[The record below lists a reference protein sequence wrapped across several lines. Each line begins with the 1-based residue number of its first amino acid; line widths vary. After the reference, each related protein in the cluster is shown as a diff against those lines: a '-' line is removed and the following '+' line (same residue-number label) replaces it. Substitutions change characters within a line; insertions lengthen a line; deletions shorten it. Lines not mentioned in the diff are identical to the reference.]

1 MGYRSTLGGQ
11 ALRAPER
18 PPYGRW
24 RRTLPLLITVLQ
36 LWVRWRILR
45 LRRCIFGAAN
55 LEGATRAFHQSAA
68 EAIVRL
74 AVKQQGLIIKACQFL
89 GSRAD
94 ILMEEY
100 VRTLSLLHDS
110 VPPRPWAEMR
120 RIIETELGST
130 VEELYASFDPQPI
143 AAASL
148 AQVYRARLADGTDVA
163 VKVQYPGIE
172 RVIEWDLEA
181 IRWLANVWA
190 KIETVFDLRPVAEE
204 MSRNAPEE
212 VDFIHE
218 GRAAEELRE
227 RLGERTDV
235 VIPRI
240 NWERSARRVL
250 TMDYLDGLRITD
262 LEALRAAGVDPP
274 EAADILIDLYNT
286 MILRHGMFHADPHPG
301 NLLVLPSDGDHP
313 LRIGLIDFGLTKRL
327 TDEFREMV
335 IVLTTAIIAQRPG
348 EITEAMEDM
357 GFRARIRDEETYAAV
372 GQAFLG
378 DVLRSGKAYIDQ
390 QLFAEVNIRLG
401 RILRANPLVEVPPDV
416 ILIARVMGLLSG
428 ISRSL
433 ESNADLLASIEAYLQ
448 PPALATSPPV
458 SASATPGVRASATDT

>member
-1 MGYRSTLGGQ
+1 MGYRATTDDQ
-11 ALRAPER
+11 ALRAPSR
-18 PPYGRW
+18 PPYGRI
-24 RRTLPLLITVLQ
+24 RRSLPMVATVVS
-36 LWVRWRILR
+36 LWLRWRILR
-45 LRRCIFGAAN
+45 LRRRLFGVEAMRD
-55 LEGATRAFHQSAA
+55 ATHRFHQAAA
-68 EAIVRL
+68 ETIVRR
-74 AVKQQGLIIKACQFL
+74 AVKQQGLIIKTCQFL

-100 VRTLSLLHDS
+100 VRTLSLLHDA
-110 VPPRPWAEMR
+110 VPPRPWPEMR
-120 RIIETELGST
+120 RVIEGELGAPI
-130 VEELYASFDPQPI
+130 ERLYASFDPEPV

-172 RVIEWDLEA
+172 RVVEWDLDV

-190 KIETVFDLRPVAEE
+190 RIETVFDLRPVAEE

-218 GRAAEELRE
+218 GRASEELRAL
-227 RLGERTDV
+227 LGNRTDV
-235 VIPRI
+235 AIPRI
-240 NWERSARRVL
+240 YWDRSARRVL
-250 TMDYLDGLRITD
+250 TMDYFDGIRITD
-262 LEALRAAGVDPP
+262 LEALRAAGVDPAQ
-274 EAADILIDLYNT
+274 AADTLVDLYNT

-301 NLLVLPSDGDHP
+301 NLLVLPPDGEHP
-313 LRIGLIDFGLTKRL
+313 VRIGLIDFGLTKRL

-335 IVLTTAIIAQRPG
+335 IVLTTAIIAQRPA

-357 GFRARIRDEETYAAV
+357 GFRARVRDEETYAAI

-378 DVLRSGKAYIDQ
+378 DVLRSGKAYMDQ
-390 QLFAEVNIRLG
+390 ALFAEVNVRLG

-433 ESNADLLASIEAYLQ
+433 GSNTDLLAAIEEYLR
-448 PPALATSPPV
+448 PSLPAEEAT
-458 SASATPGVRASATDT
+458 AS